1 MIVPVEVS
9 ARHVH
14 LSEADFRALFGHGEL
29 HVLREL
35 SQPGQFAAREC
46 VTLLHD
52 GKTLKDVRLVGPFR
66 GETQVELAPT
76 DARALGYEHL
86 PLKDKHESTGGA
98 SITVV
103 GPKSSL
109 RRHGAF
115 YSKRHLHCDPQSAK
129 DLGRVDGDEVR
140 VRIQGA
146 RGLILEHVIV
156 RVRGDYRLRLHL
168 DTDEGNAAGLKGG
181 EHAVVVQ

>member
-1 MIVPVEVS
+1 MACYVLENDQGEPLPVHS
-9 ARHVH
+9 IASG
-14 LSEADFRALFGHGEL
+14 LDY
-29 HVLREL
+29 
-35 SQPGQFAAREC
+35 PG
-46 VTLLHD
+46 
-52 GKTLKDVRLVGPFR
+52 VGP
-66 GETQVELAPT
+66 Q
-76 DARALGYEHL
+76 H
-86 PLKDKHESTGGA
+86 
-98 SITVV
+98 
-103 GPKSSL
+103 SL
-109 RRHGAF
+109 
-115 YSKRHLHCDPQSAK
+115 LK